1 MTRRTRKIG
10 APDHAGAERVSRRE
24 AAEHL
29 TDLAYALTVGGPLK
43 MKDGEV
49 TGQVPDELL
58 MKRESTAD
66 DDRVALRLVLSWS
79 TDDRSGGRRP
89 RRP

>member
-1 MTRRTRKIG
+1 MS
-10 APDHAGAERVSRRE
+10 APDQAGAERVSRRE

-43 MKDGEV
+43 MDDGGV
-49 TGQVPDELL
+49 TGQVPNELV
-58 MKRESTAD
+58 MKRESTEND
-66 DDRVALRLVLSWS
+66 GRVALHLVLSWS
-79 TDDRSGGRRP
+79 TDDPSGGRRA